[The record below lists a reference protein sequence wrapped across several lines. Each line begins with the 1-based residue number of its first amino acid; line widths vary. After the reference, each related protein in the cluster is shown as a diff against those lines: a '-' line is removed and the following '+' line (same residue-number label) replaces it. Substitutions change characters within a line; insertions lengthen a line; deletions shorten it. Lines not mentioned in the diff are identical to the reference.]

1 MIWIW
6 VYRILLAWLGGGLIA
21 FLAALYVDLVRGEEV
36 GVAYVMLNRKGALL
50 MVLAWPWA
58 FVLVM
63 MEYVRAGDGE

>member
-21 FLAALYVDLVRGEEV
+21 FLAALFIDVARGEQV
-36 GVAYVMLNRKGALL
+36 GVAYVLFNRKGVWL

-63 MEYVRAGDGE
+63 VEYCRAGGQA